1 MLHAETLLVRIE
13 KKKIYEEGQF
23 EEEQAAHRE
32 LVKKKLKA
40 LHDEIKEIMKGVYKI
55 FGNDSDEVRPPPP
68 PPPPLPPPPL
78 PLPPLP
84 LPLLRET
91 PTGRCA
97 RRASWHVRALCASLF
112 RRVGADQ
119 VLRAWKNLMSRTDK
133 MVEDAL
139 RQTVKRSLQV

>member
-55 FGNDSDEVRPPPP
+55 FGNDSDEVRPLPLPPP
-68 PPPPLPPPPL
+68 PPPPLPPP
-78 PLPPLP
+78 
-84 LPLLRET
+84 LLRDPDGPMRGARQLACSPAVRFT
-91 PTGRCA
+91 VSTG
-97 RRASWHVRALCASLF
+97 WG
-112 RRVGADQ
+112 GADQ